1 MTARESLKKMRSR
14 IFTVPNE
21 LTLLRLA
28 FLPFFIIAI
37 EYDRYF
43 AALAILVVSGLTDA
57 LDGYLARSLD
67 QKTALGAYLDPIA
80 DKLLMSTSYLV
91 LALKGRIGWWLAI
104 LVLGR
109 DVLLLVA
116 CAVILITVGYRPF
129 PPSIWGKLTTALRN
143 FPDHPGAGDGGV
155 EPAEPVDGAGGLLVR
170 CRLSGGDFRAA
181 LQHCGFKAVGRRSIG
196 NKVPGPKPTIR
207 YGRARRLAK
216 PWRSWR

>member
-1 MTARESLKKMRSR
+1 MRSR

-43 AALAILVVSGLTDA
+43 IALAILVVSGLTDA

-91 LALKGRIGWWLAI
+91 LALKARIGWWLAI

-109 DVLLLVA
+109 DLLLLVA

-129 PPSIWGKLTTALRN
+129 PPSIWGKLTTTFEIFLII
-143 FPDHPGAGDGGV
+143 
-155 EPAEPVDGAGGLLVR
+155 LVLVMAAWQR
-170 CRLSGGDFRAA
+170 QGQIQTLGTARDIFSYVVAA
-181 LQHCGFKAVGRRSIG
+181 LIIISGLHYSVVVSRQ
-196 NKVPGPKPTIR
+196 
-207 YGRARRLAK
+207 LAAGQ
-216 PWRSWR
+216 